1 MKIIDIN
8 SSEVI
13 LILYLTMIILYLL
26 EAVRV
31 RFKLTNDQLD
41 ELFTNWLREVFLA
54 KRRVAVRKL
63 KLLNDDE

>member
-1 MKIIDIN
+1 
-8 SSEVI
+8 
-13 LILYLTMIILYLL
+13 MIILYLL